1 MDTTTPQG
9 ELVFGMMANLAQFES
24 TLIGERVKA
33 GMARA
38 KAQGKRTSRP
48 HDRRAAC
55 RGHVDQA
62 DRQGTRDRLRHGV
75 ELRQADPCPRRGLRP
90 SAIPRNASR
99 RALSEKA
106 VSRGTCGRL
115 TGTP

>member
-48 HDRRAAC
+48 PIPEATRKTIAELHAGGMSIKRIAKELGIAYGTAWNYAKRTHAPGAGSGRR
-55 RGHVDQA
+55 RSPE
-62 DRQGTRDRLRHGV
+62 TRRDV
-75 ELRQADPCPRRGLRP
+75 P
-90 SAIPRNASR
+90 
-99 RALSEKA
+99 
-106 VSRGTCGRL
+106 
-115 TGTP
+115 